1 MNRLL
6 VASTTRHDIDLP
18 KYMRIYEFSEV
29 PFSLL
34 TPGDLLYYL
43 KDKATITT
51 ELWSLQAAKEN
62 ESVEEE
68 LGSNARKVIVIDGM
82 DIVKRINILNS
93 QIRNYDDIIK
103 CFTDMRNNE
112 TEDLEMNSG

>member
-18 KYMRIYEFSEV
+18 KFMRIYEFSEV

-34 TPGDLLYYL
+34 TPRDLLYYL

-51 ELWSLQAAKEN
+51 ELWNLQ

-68 LGSNARKVIVIDGM
+68 LESNARKVIVIDGM

-93 QIRNYDDIIK
+93 QIRNCDDIIK

-112 TEDLEMNSG
+112 TEDLEMNSE